1 MLFPRKETKLS
12 ALRKIFKVKKDGKML
27 LNLKFQDKQNA
38 CLNCCLSK
46 NTNASDTCKRKTKS
60 KYIVGRTAS
69 NKVNSVN
76 QVKH

>member
-1 MLFPRKETKLS
+1 MLFSRKETKLS

-46 NTNASDTCKRKTKS
+46 NTNASDTCKRKTKG

>member
-46 NTNASDTCKRKTKS
+46 NTNALDTCKRKTKG
-60 KYIVGRTAS
+60 KYIVG
-69 NKVNSVN
+69 
-76 QVKH
+76 

>member
-46 NTNASDTCKRKTKS
+46 NTNASDTCKRKTKG

-69 NKVNSVN
+69 IKVNSVT
-76 QVKH
+76 QVKQ

>member
-27 LNLKFQDKQNA
+27 LNLKFRDKQNA

-46 NTNASDTCKRKTKS
+46 NTNASDTCKRKTKG

>member
-27 LNLKFQDKQNA
+27 LKDKQNA

-46 NTNASDTCKRKTKS
+46 NTNASDTCKRKTKG

>member
-46 NTNASDTCKRKTKS
+46 NTNASDTCKRKAKG